1 MVNSRIKALEELH
14 ALARAARKAANDQL
28 TYNAYLDAESSIW
41 NLITHLEI
49 AQNEL
54 SNGKSSEVIVMVN
67 ELLVVSDDAIRV
79 YKEAL

>member
-14 ALARAARKAANDQL
+14 ALARAGRKAATEPL

-67 ELLVVSDDAIRV
+67 ELLVVSDDAIRI

>member
-1 MVNSRIKALEELH
+1 MVSSRIKALEELH
-14 ALARAARKAANDQL
+14 ALARTGRKAATEQL

-41 NLITHLEI
+41 NLIAHLQI

-54 SNGKSSEVIVMVN
+54 SNSKSSEVIVMVN
-67 ELLVVSDDAIRV
+67 ELLVVSDDAIRI

>member
-1 MVNSRIKALEELH
+1 MVSSRIKALEELH
-14 ALARAARKAANDQL
+14 SLARAGRKAATEQL

-41 NLITHLEI
+41 NLIAHLQI

-54 SNGKSSEVIVMVN
+54 SSSKSSEVIVMVN
-67 ELLVVSDDAIRV
+67 ELLVVSDDAIRI